1 MSAEARARSVAAAGG
16 ARLCKPFQLLVL
28 AAHDNLESDL
38 VESEE
43 AERQAREEPR
53 EANEDDDERE
63 RQDLSG
69 RTRPHFAARTEQ
81 RRRAKFSTALAGN
94 REGKKRGG
102 ERENDIEKNTRT
114 PRRTRECAGLM
125 IDVVEAVR
133 ARFTLAVLWCW
144 SRDGPVATTTS
155 VVVCRSLRVC
165 DDDEVGEEE
174 HRRAPPAAQHGGGL
188 RSESERRRRG
198 HVSEHLENRLMRRGG
213 GGDGGRASRVDIWRP
228 Y

>member
-1 MSAEARARSVAAAGG
+1 MTISSPILSSPRRPSV
-16 ARLCKPFQLLVL
+16 RPEKSPEKQTRMMT
-28 AAHDNLESDL
+28 N
-38 VESEE
+38 
-43 AERQAREEPR
+43 
-53 EANEDDDERE
+53 ANVRTFPVVPDPTLR
-63 RQDLSG
+63 RG
-69 RTRPHFAARTEQ
+69 RNNNKG
-81 RRRAKFSTALAGN
+81 RRAKFSTALAGN

-174 HRRAPPAAQHGGGL
+174 HRCAPFAAQHGGGL

>member
-1 MSAEARARSVAAAGG
+1 MTISSPILSSPRRPSV
-16 ARLCKPFQLLVL
+16 RPEKSPEKQTRMMT
-28 AAHDNLESDL
+28 N
-38 VESEE
+38 
-43 AERQAREEPR
+43 
-53 EANEDDDERE
+53 ANVRTFPVVPDPTLR
-63 RQDLSG
+63 RG
-69 RTRPHFAARTEQ
+69 RNNNKG
-81 RRRAKFSTALAGN
+81 RRAKFSTALAGN

-174 HRRAPPAAQHGGGL
+174 HRRAPPAAQQHGGGL
-188 RSESERRRRG
+188 SEVGIRKAQARARV
-198 HVSEHLENRLMRRGG
+198 VSEHLENRLMRRGG